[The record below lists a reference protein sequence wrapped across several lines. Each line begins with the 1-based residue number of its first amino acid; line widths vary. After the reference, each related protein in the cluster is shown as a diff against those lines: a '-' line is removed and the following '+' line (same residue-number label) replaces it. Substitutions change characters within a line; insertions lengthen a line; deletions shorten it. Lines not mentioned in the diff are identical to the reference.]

1 MDRLTPLDIQNQQFK
16 KGFRGYD
23 ENQVEDFLNDV
34 LKDYEFLYKENLD
47 LKDKI
52 SSLENKIGE
61 YKNLEE
67 VVRKTM
73 VMAQESAERL
83 RESCQRESETILDE
97 SRQKARQIV
106 EEAEWKMQV
115 LSNNYIDLKR
125 QLAVYNNKIKG
136 ILNTQLELLDSQDF
150 DFSGAEKIHNIPVQN
165 IVQLHPD
172 EKIES
177 TELNLEKEVLAK
189 DDMAE

>member
-177 TELNLEKEVLAK
+177 TELNIEKEVLAK